1 MSYKKIKLLEYLD
14 QCNKHVTRMLHAYE
28 KISIFMPL
36 NNKSY
41 EQLTSDNIETI
52 DQFLFRFSCLQDTM
66 GENLFKAFLNL
77 TGEETKNKTFL
88 DILNRLEELDILE
101 KTTWL
106 ELRELRNKAVHEY
119 SQVTAEIII
128 NLNLLYSKTHVINN
142 IFKNLE
148 KLSLKAINH

>member
-1 MSYKKIKLLEYLD
+1 MYS
-14 QCNKHVTRMLHAYE
+14 
-28 KISIFMPL
+28 
-36 NNKSY
+36 
-41 EQLTSDNIETI
+41 
-52 DQFLFRFSCLQDTM
+52 LFFI
-66 GENLFKAFLNL
+66 AFLNL
-77 TGEETKNKTFL
+77 TCEETKNKTFL
-88 DILNRLEELDILE
+88 DILNRLEELNILE

-148 KLSLKAINH
+148 KLSLKAINL